1 MYDHGTTRNNT
12 ESALLRLSVSI
23 RVLPWSILPYLRGK
37 LKGPRIR
44 GPHPDD
50 VQYEH
55 THEPSR
61 TRTIALGALKAIVSA
76 GLLAILFSRVDVT
89 RLWSYARD
97 ASPAWLSGALFLY
110 LLMVLASAWRWG
122 LLLRAQQVNLPFTAL
137 TSSFLVA
144 TFFNNFLPSNIGGD
158 VVRISDTARAAGSK
172 TLATTVVL
180 IDRGIGLLA
189 LALMAASG
197 ATMMHRMAVGPVGP
211 GVLWAGF
218 GLGAIVATPA
228 LLIPQSMTKLLQPLR
243 VFHQE
248 WVDERLA
255 KLTDA
260 LTRFKE
266 TPAALAGCFAGA
278 IAVQGLLVLFYLA
291 IARSMNIPIGFA
303 ELAVVVPI
311 SFIVQMLPVSM
322 NGFGV
327 REATFG
333 FYFTQLGLPLES
345 ALLVSFM
352 GAALIMLFSLSG
364 GLAYLSRTARSRA

>member
-1 MYDHGTTRNNT
+1 MNHEN
-12 ESALLRLSVSI
+12 E
-23 RVLPWSILPYLRGK
+23 P
-37 LKGPRIR
+37 PRR
-44 GPHPDD
+44 
-50 VQYEH
+50 
-55 THEPSR
+55 SR
-61 TRTIALGALKAIVSA
+61 TRTLALGALKAIVSI
-76 GLLAILFSRVDVT
+76 GLLAVLLSRVDLA
-89 RLWSYARD
+89 RLWSYARS
-97 ASPAWLSGALFLY
+97 ASLVWLVAALSLY

-122 LLLRAQQVNLPFTAL
+122 LLLRAQHVRLSFTAL

-158 VVRISDTARAAGSK
+158 VVRVTDTAKAAGSK

-211 GVLWAGF
+211 AVLWAGF
-218 GLGAIVATPA
+218 GLGAIVAAPA
-228 LLIPQSMTKLLQPLR
+228 LLMPETMARLLQPLR

-248 WVDERLA
+248 WVDQRIA

-266 TPAALAGCFAGA
+266 TPAALAGCFGGA
-278 IAVQGLLVLFYLA
+278 VVVQAVLVLFYVA
-291 IARSMNIPIGFA
+291 ISRSMGIPIGFA
-303 ELAVVVPI
+303 ELAVIVPV

-333 FYFTQLGLPLES
+333 FYFTRLGLPLES

-352 GAALIMLFSLSG
+352 GAALIMIFSLSG
-364 GLAYLSRTARSRA
+364 GVVYLTRPAHSV